1 MGVRARWSF
10 LLAVALAAA
19 STISAEAAENG
30 GWIGTWAA
38 SAQPVWSG
46 DFFAPPK
53 VPANLFD
60 QTVRELATV
69 SIGGARLRV
78 RLSNEYGTRPLVV
91 SAAHV
96 AVRDKASAI
105 VAGTDR
111 ALTFAGKSSF
121 TIPPGAPAISDPVD
135 LAVGPLSTLAISLFF
150 AEVTPPTTMH
160 WDGHQTAYVAAGNHV
175 ADTDFKADSTM
186 TAKVF
191 LSEIM
196 VDAQPGARA
205 IVMFGD
211 SITDGDGS
219 TLDADKRWPDLLA
232 RRLKERQGPPVA
244 VINQGISGARI
255 LKDRMGVNALARFD
269 RDVLLQ
275 LHADTVVLMMG
286 INDIGWP
293 QSLLAPDEKI
303 PAAADVIAGY
313 EQLIERAHLHGL
325 RIFGATLTP
334 FEDTFHGTPL
344 FGYYS
349 PEKDKVREEV
359 NAFIRTGGKF
369 DGVID
374 FDAVVRDPARPAHVK
389 AEFDAGDH
397 LHPSDAGYVA
407 MADSIDLDKLLGNR

>member
-1 MGVRARWSF
+1 MGARKRF
-10 LLAVALAAA
+10 GVLLTVVTVIAGAA
-19 STISAEAAENG
+19 SARAAEG

-38 SAQPVWSG
+38 SAQPVWGG

-53 VPANLFD
+53 VPPNFWN
-60 QTVRELATV
+60 QTVRQLATV

-78 RLSNEYGTRPLVV
+78 RLTNEYGTRPLVI

-96 AVRDKASAI
+96 ALRDKGSAI
-105 VAGTDR
+105 QPGSDR
-111 ALTFAGKSSF
+111 PLTFAGKSSI

-135 LAVGPLSTLAISLFF
+135 LAVEPLSTLAVSLFF
-150 AEVTPPTTMH
+150 AEVTPATTFH
-160 WDGHQTAYVAAGNHV
+160 WDGHNTAYIAAGDHV
-175 ADTDFKADSTM
+175 ADTDFKTDSTM

-191 LSEIM
+191 MSAIM

-205 IVMFGD
+205 VVLFGD

-219 TLDADKRWPDLLA
+219 TVDADKRWPDNLA

-255 LKDRMGVNALARFD
+255 LKDRMGTNALARFD
-269 RDVLLQ
+269 RDVLLEP
-275 LHADTVVLMMG
+275 HADTVVLMMG

-293 QSLLAPDEKI
+293 QSVLAPEEKI

-313 EQLIERAHLHGL
+313 EQLIARAHLHGL

-349 PEKDKVREEV
+349 PEKDKVRDEV
-359 NAFIRTGGKF
+359 NAFIRDSGKF